1 MLMEVLAHLPL
12 QRLVMGLGAF
22 KKLGRW
28 ALEGMDST
36 MDAALV
42 LLLGLQALAGHGEP
56 QVP

>member
-1 MLMEVLAHLPL
+1 MMEVLAHLAL

-28 ALEGMDST
+28 AWEGMDGT